1 MKFKSFEANMGF
13 INTMTII
20 FTVEFVTIKRI

>member
-1 MKFKSFEANMGF
+1 MKFKSFEVSMGF